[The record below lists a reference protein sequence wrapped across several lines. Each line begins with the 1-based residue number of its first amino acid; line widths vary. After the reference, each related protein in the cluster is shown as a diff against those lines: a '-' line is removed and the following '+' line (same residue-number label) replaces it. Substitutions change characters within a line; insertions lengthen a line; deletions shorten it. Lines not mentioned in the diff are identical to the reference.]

1 MPTLSDKNKISV
13 NSQVIPLNFSS
24 ASTRWWTRT
33 RFTFR
38 RTLAILRS
46 CFEVVGVSNSM
57 HPKKVPCHEL
67 MNEFD
72 DTPALGLVC
81 CSIWQVTWWNVHT
94 QYEVWLNT

>member
-1 MPTLSDKNKISV
+1 MDEDAIHIQKNPRHFEK
-13 NSQVIPLNFSS
+13 L
-24 ASTRWWTRT
+24 
-33 RFTFR
+33 
-38 RTLAILRS
+38 
-46 CFEVVGVSNSM
+46 FEVVGVSNSM

>member
-1 MPTLSDKNKISV
+1 MDEDVIHIQKNPRHFEK
-13 NSQVIPLNFSS
+13 L
-24 ASTRWWTRT
+24 
-33 RFTFR
+33 
-38 RTLAILRS
+38 
-46 CFEVVGVSNSM
+46 FEVVGVSNSM

-72 DTPALGLVC
+72 DAPALGPEKSSRFRSALVC